1 MPPVRGEG
9 HASRHF
15 VGGGRCYRPVIL
27 LLCLTVSAP
36 IILFTGRLHSF
47 GSSVGKK
54 DFIDDPSSS
63 ISFVSDSRKLNA
75 LHQEPG
81 IFLRERIRE
90 VYKEETDTPVSHHL
104 LNKEQSEPVNNATEN
119 KRSFEQDSSEIET
132 EDTSSINEEREIESL
147 TSRKDLTSAI
157 REQSEAIENA
167 TQNKRSFKEDSSEF
181 DPEVISS
188 IHHEGETERF
198 TSEEVTSVNMERSE
212 PIENATQNR
221 RSFKEDSSE
230 IDTGDTSPIH
240 EGGQTEMMTA
250 RKEDHAKLELPGVTR
265 PREISSGGSEKRNVP
280 NKQKVVSDALVRQM
294 RDQLIRARVYLNFAP
309 IRNNAHFVRE
319 LRQRMKEVQRSL
331 GEASKDS
338 DLPRSASERM
348 KTMER
353 TLTRGMQL
361 YNDCS
366 AMVKK
371 LRAMVHLAEEQ
382 LRVHKRQSTYLTQL
396 AAKTLPKG
404 LHCLP
409 MRLATEYYA
418 LNSSEQDFLH
428 KENLDDKTLYHYAI
442 FSDNVLAT
450 AVVVNS
456 TVFRAKEPEKHVFHL
471 VTDKLNYAAMKMW
484 FLANPP
490 GKATIQVQ
498 TIDDFTWLNSS
509 YSPVLRQLGSASI
522 KDYYFR
528 THRTNADS
536 NLKYRNP
543 KYLSIL
549 NHLRFYLPE
558 IFPELDKVLFLDD
571 DIVVQKDLT
580 ALWNIDMQGRVNG
593 AVETCGE
600 SFHRFDKYL
609 NFSHEL
615 IAKNFD
621 PNACGWAYGMNIFD
635 LDEWRKR
642 GITGIYHQ
650 WQNLNID
657 RQLWKLGTLPPG
669 LITFYNLTFVLDK
682 SWHVLGLGYNPNV
695 DSTEI
700 ERAAV
705 IHYNGNMKPW
715 LDIAIPKYRH
725 YWTKYVKYD
734 QIFLQLCNISE

>member
-15 VGGGRCYRPVIL
+15 VVSGRCYRPVML
-27 LLCLTVSAP
+27 LLFLTVIAP
-36 IILFTGRLHSF
+36 LILFRGRLHNF
-47 GSSVGKK
+47 GSSLGKK

-81 IFLRERIRE
+81 MFLKEPIG
-90 VYKEETDTPVSHHL
+90 VIYEETDTPVSHNVLNEEQREPVNNTTENKNFEHDSNEIETGDSVSINGEGETESL
-104 LNKEQSEPVNNATEN
+104 TSRKEVTSANKEQSEP
-119 KRSFEQDSSEIET
+119 
-132 EDTSSINEEREIESL
+132 
-147 TSRKDLTSAI
+147 
-157 REQSEAIENA
+157 IENA
-167 TQNKRSFKEDSSEF
+167 VQNKRSFKQDSSDF
-181 DPEVISS
+181 DTGDISS
-188 IHHEGETERF
+188 IHGEGESERV
-198 TSEEVTSVNMERSE
+198 TSKEETSVNMEQSE
-212 PIENATQNR
+212 PIENARLNK
-221 RSFKEDSSE
+221 RSFKQDSSE
-230 IDTGDTSPIH
+230 IH
-240 EGGQTEMMTA
+240 EQGETERITA
-250 RKEDHAKLELPGVTR
+250 GKEHSKKLELPGVTR
-265 PREISSGGSEKRNVP
+265 PREISSGGSQKINIS
-280 NKQKVVSDALVRQM
+280 NKQKVISDALVRQM
-294 RDQLIRARVYLNFAP
+294 RDQLIRARAYLNFAP
-309 IRNNAHFVRE
+309 IRSNTHFVRE

-331 GEASKDS
+331 GEATKDS

-353 TLTRGMQL
+353 TLARGTQL

-366 AMVKK
+366 AMVKR
-371 LRAMVHLAEEQ
+371 LRAMVHSTEEQ

-418 LNSSEQDFLH
+418 LNSSEQDFPH
-428 KENLDDKTLYHYAI
+428 KEKLGDKALYHYAI

-456 TVFRAKEPEKHVFHL
+456 TIFHAKEPEKHVFHL

-528 THRTNADS
+528 SHRMNADS

-571 DIVVQKDLT
+571 DIVVQRDLT
-580 ALWNIDMQGRVNG
+580 ELWNIDMQGRVNG

-609 NFSHEL
+609 NFSNLL

-635 LDEWRKR
+635 LEEWRKQ

-650 WQNLNID
+650 WQNLNKD

-669 LITFYNLTFVLDK
+669 LITFYHLTFVLDK

-734 QIFLQLCNISE
+734 HIFLQLCNISE